1 MGHIIT
7 SQGVQ
12 TDPQKVT
19 AMRDWPEPK
28 ILRVLRG
35 FLRLTGYYR
44 MFNKNYGVISRPLT
58 NLLKKNGFS
67 WCQEA
72 KITFDNMKITLCT
85 TLVLVLSNF
94 TQPFTLKSD
103 ACDKGIRAVFVQ
115 GKDLL
120 PISAKL

>member
-67 WCQEA
+67 WC
-72 KITFDNMKITLCT
+72 
-85 TLVLVLSNF
+85 
-94 TQPFTLKSD
+94 
-103 ACDKGIRAVFVQ
+103 
-115 GKDLL
+115 
-120 PISAKL
+120 